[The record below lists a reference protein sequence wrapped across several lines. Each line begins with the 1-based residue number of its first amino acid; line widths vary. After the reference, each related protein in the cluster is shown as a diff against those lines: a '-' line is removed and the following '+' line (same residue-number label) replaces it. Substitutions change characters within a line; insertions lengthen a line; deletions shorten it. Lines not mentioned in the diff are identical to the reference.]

1 METSFFAT
9 KERLIQLQGRMK
21 DMPTARFVGNPIR
34 LGDKF
39 RVCLTLD
46 TKEDI
51 QTFTELS
58 NSWYA
63 EDYKAAVKESPT
75 FWEKVRSFF
84 GG

>member
-1 METSFFAT
+1 METSFFVT

-21 DMPTARFVGNPIR
+21 DMPTARFVGNPMR
-34 LGDKF
+34 SGDKF

-63 EDYKAAVKESPT
+63 ADYSAAVKESLT
-75 FWEKVRSFF
+75 FLEKVCDFF
-84 GG
+84 GW